1 MILGVH
7 KRFIR
12 FAIQLKSGY
21 AGEQGYREAKQKY
34 SKYIEPGVTISQT
47 RFTLYT

>member
-12 FAIQLKSGY
+12 FAIQ
-21 AGEQGYREAKQKY
+21 QGYREAKQKY

>member
-12 FAIQLKSGY
+12 FAIKLKPGC
-21 AGEQGYREAKQKY
+21 AGEQGYREANRN
-34 SKYIEPGVTISQT
+34 SQT